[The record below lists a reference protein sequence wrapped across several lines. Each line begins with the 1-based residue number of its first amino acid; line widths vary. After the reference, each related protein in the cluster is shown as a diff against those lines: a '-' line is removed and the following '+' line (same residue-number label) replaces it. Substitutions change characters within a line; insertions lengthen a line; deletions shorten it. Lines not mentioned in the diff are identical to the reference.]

1 MVKSNKIKLSFT
13 NLDVIIII
21 AIIIVIVVVVV
32 LVVIIITINVI
43 VIVKRS
49 QKPQKKELITFPQSI
64 ETIKP
69 IHHKYLFTLTNLN
82 TNRHFTKI
90 NNNNNTNNTIRN
102 MAI

>member
-21 AIIIVIVVVVV
+21 AIIIVIVVVV

-82 TNRHFTKI
+82 TNIHFTKI